1 MTLFPGGNYYLI
13 CHSTRDSCAR
23 NCPLDLARVGLWIKR
38 FSKLAFEDI
47 YIYIYL
53 RRRLRGGLFYS
64 MIPELSPIFE
74 SFLWLSRNIVNFFK
88 LTPYAFCT
96 LVATITS
103 FQGGLL
109 FNLSFD
115 ARFLRTLH
123 NCPLDLARALLVF
136 RHSRGG
142 VKQFPKVTPR
152 TRGSFYTAVLS
163 RPPLVFLPRHPFA
176 TFLRDTPHVRPESS
190 RTSQFLTVIP
200 VEGQTRL
207 DKNHPDTFLQ
217 NF

>member
-1 MTLFPGGNYYLI
+1 M
-13 CHSTRDSCAR
+13 
-23 NCPLDLARVGLWIKR
+23 K
-38 FSKLAFEDI
+38 I

>member
-1 MTLFPGGNYYLI
+1 
-13 CHSTRDSCAR
+13 
-23 NCPLDLARVGLWIKR
+23 
-38 FSKLAFEDI
+38 
-47 YIYIYL
+47 
-53 RRRLRGGLFYS
+53 

-96 LVATITS
+96 LVAMITS

-115 ARFLRTLH
+115 ARFLRTLR